1 MRFERWPFHCG
12 WPRSVA
18 WARNQPRVRPSRRV
32 RRLYWV
38 QFERYLPDNDHQYD
52 YDDGETV
59 QVGGLPSVS
68 HSAPRRVDEPRP
80 HSDGA
85 YARGRA

>member
-1 MRFERWPFHCG
+1 MRFERWPFH
-12 WPRSVA
+12 
-18 WARNQPRVRPSRRV
+18 
-32 RRLYWV
+32 
-38 QFERYLPDNDHQYD
+38 YD

-59 QVGGLPSVS
+59 QVGGLPFVS
-68 HSAPRRVDEPRP
+68 HSAPNRVDEPRP